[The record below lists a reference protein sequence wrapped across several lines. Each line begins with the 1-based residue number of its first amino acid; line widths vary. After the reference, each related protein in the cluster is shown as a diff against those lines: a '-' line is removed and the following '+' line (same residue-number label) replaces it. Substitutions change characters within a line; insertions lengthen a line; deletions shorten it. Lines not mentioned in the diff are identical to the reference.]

1 MPDQELPNLMG
12 CKYSDKAEYCKELDQ
27 AAGLEKI
34 TSRDIVKEDQQSRQT
49 KNSFKV
55 SLPCRLLWT
64 FSMIDSLKIKSR
76 IKMAKPATS
85 LEGGKNGTLLYTAYE
100 NPNISES
107 ISESKR
113 INSRYLNHPCLC
125 ILYISYFTP
134 FEVPEPPLSLHSIH
148 FLLHPF

>member
-1 MPDQELPNLMG
+1 
-12 CKYSDKAEYCKELDQ
+12 
-27 AAGLEKI
+27 
-34 TSRDIVKEDQQSRQT
+34 
-49 KNSFKV
+49 
-55 SLPCRLLWT
+55 
-64 FSMIDSLKIKSR
+64 MIDSLKIKSR

-134 FEVPEPPLSLHSIH
+134 FDQNRILNSSVSCMFYET
-148 FLLHPF
+148 